1 MLGTRQQ
8 TTRIMNPDGGGLRPE
23 HEPVVCH
30 MIASQ
35 QFALAQPGKHGAG
48 FKPARVPL
56 PDLDWNVR
64 NLGPTARIYPQLW
77 KCLWKSLYS
86 AWDRERGG
94 NHMTQP
100 DPIARD
106 NELLAG
112 LRSNVSAARWST
124 WFSGVR
130 MEFTEQTVRVV
141 APSDFHSRWLQDHYG
156 DLIETLARDLL
167 SDEIV
172 VRYLTES
179 GPLQVSNAPS
189 RSTPAFQPTEPTT
202 ESPARR
208 GLPEHTSRYREK
220 YVFDNFVVGQSN
232 RLALAASM
240 AVAEK
245 PAHHYNPLFL
255 YGGAGLGKTHLLH
268 AIGHRAQA
276 LRPDTTVE
284 CITSEHFFNDFVDGI
299 RRKRM
304 NEFKH
309 RYRNIDLL
317 LLDDVQF
324 FQGKEQILEELFHT
338 FNTLHQYDKQMVL
351 TCDRPPKDLG
361 IEERLRSR
369 FQWGLLADIGP
380 PDVETRLAILRRNAE
395 YAPAAVPNEVLDF
408 IARHITDN
416 IRQLESALT
425 RVTTFAGLVQER
437 ITIDLARRQLADLIP
452 TPSDQAPTPPAII
465 AVVAASYG
473 VSVKD
478 MGGPSRRE
486 PLVTARQIAM
496 YLCRTLT
503 ELSLPKIGKQLGGRD
518 HSTILHGVNKISRL
532 VQSDPQFARRV
543 TDLGKELCSR

>member
-1 MLGTRQQ
+1 
-8 TTRIMNPDGGGLRPE
+8 
-23 HEPVVCH
+23 
-30 MIASQ
+30 
-35 QFALAQPGKHGAG
+35 
-48 FKPARVPL
+48 
-56 PDLDWNVR
+56 
-64 NLGPTARIYPQLW
+64 
-77 KCLWKSLYS
+77 
-86 AWDRERGG
+86 
-94 NHMTQP
+94 MTQP
-100 DPIARD
+100 DSIAHKD
-106 NELLAG
+106 ELLAG
-112 LRSNVSAARWST
+112 LRSNLSAAKWAT

-130 MEFTEQTVRVV
+130 MEFNEQTVLVV
-141 APSDFHSRWLQDHYG
+141 APSDFHRRWLENHYQE
-156 DLIETLARDLL
+156 LIEALAHDLL
-167 SDEIV
+167 GKDIL
-172 VRYLTES
+172 VRYTTER
-179 GPLQVSNAPS
+179 APS
-189 RSTPAFQPTEPTT
+189 REEITPPPPTPPDREPGRIPATSGPPP
-202 ESPARR
+202 SPE
-208 GLPEHTSRYREK
+208 GGSRYREK

-240 AVAEK
+240 AVADN
-245 PAHHYNPLFL
+245 PAQHYNPLFL

-268 AIGHRAQA
+268 AIGHRART
-276 LRPDTTVE
+276 LRPESSVK

-304 NEFKH
+304 DKFKH
-309 RYRNIDLL
+309 RYRDIDLL

-395 YAPAAVPNEVLDF
+395 YAPQTVPGEVLDF

-425 RVTTFAGLVQER
+425 RITTFAGLVQER
-437 ITIDLARRQLADLIP
+437 ITIDLARRQLTDLIP
-452 TPSDQAPTPPAII
+452 GSMDRTPAPAAII

-473 VSVKD
+473 FSVRD
-478 MGGPSRRE
+478 MEGPSRRQ

-503 ELSLPKIGKQLGGRD
+503 DLSLPKIGKQFGGRD
-518 HSTILHGVNKISRL
+518 HSTVLHGVNKISRL